1 MAKTVIWSNESLE
14 DIEHIA
20 SYISRDS
27 AHHAQRVV
35 NELINQAELVAS
47 HPYMGRI
54 VPELNSTNIRE
65 CFIYSYRLIY
75 QVDGNQINILGVI
88 HGHRLL
94 GNIPDRFDA

>member
-1 MAKTVIWSNESLE
+1 
-14 DIEHIA
+14 
-20 SYISRDS
+20 
-27 AHHAQRVV
+27 
-35 NELINQAELVAS
+35 
-47 HPYMGRI
+47 MGRI

-94 GNIPDRFDA
+94 GNITDRFDA